1 MPLLQRRVMSDSNDA
16 KLRDLLR
23 RLPDW
28 MRKDLASSD
37 VTRRERAEDALQV
50 MLLPLLEHGAGGP

>member
-1 MPLLQRRVMSDSNDA
+1 MSTSNDVR
-16 KLRDLLR
+16 LRDLVR

-37 VTRRERAEDALQV
+37 GPRRERAEDALHA
-50 MLLPLLEHGAGGP
+50 MLLPLLEGSDGTPS

>member
-1 MPLLQRRVMSDSNDA
+1 MSNSNDV
-16 KLRDLLR
+16 KLRDLVR

-37 VTRRERAEDALQV
+37 APRRERAEDALHA
-50 MLLPLLEHGAGGP
+50 MLLPLLEAGVGAP

>member
-1 MPLLQRRVMSDSNDA
+1 MSHSHDA

-50 MLLPLLEHGAGGP
+50 MLLSLLERGVDGL

>member
-1 MPLLQRRVMSDSNDA
+1 MSQSNDV
-16 KLRDLLR
+16 KLRNLVR

-37 VTRRERAEDALQV
+37 ATRRERAEDALHV
-50 MLLPLLEHGAGGP
+50 MLLSLLEGSADGP

>member
-1 MPLLQRRVMSDSNDA
+1 MKHSNDV
-16 KLRDLLR
+16 KLRDFLR

-37 VTRRERAEDALQV
+37 ATRRERAEDALHA
-50 MLLPLLEHGAGGP
+50 MLLPLLVSGADGP

>member
-1 MPLLQRRVMSDSNDA
+1 MSHSNDV

-50 MLLPLLEHGAGGP
+50 MLLPLLERGAGGP